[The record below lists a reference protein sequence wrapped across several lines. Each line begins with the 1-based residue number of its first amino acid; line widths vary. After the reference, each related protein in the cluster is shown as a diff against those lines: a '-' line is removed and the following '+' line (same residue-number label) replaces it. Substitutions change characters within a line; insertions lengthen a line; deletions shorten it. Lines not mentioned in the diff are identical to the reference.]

1 MENECYCKYEDKRWS
16 WIWMDMDSRL
26 RLIKLA
32 GRNIGL
38 ILHVTPANQVTL
50 RHWWQSTTQCA
61 APPVQH
67 FQCDVLH
74 ITIFC
79 RQHWATLRRDY
90 EAVRSVAL
98 SARGGIWFGQK
109 LPPSAFV
116 TCPLSSSLLILPCLP
131 RTWYPWLKTWKTR
144 ETKTIISYYPA
155 DILKKD
161 KDVDCKDNLV
171 QLSAPHWSTLR
182 HTEPH
187 WWTGKIVGFRSR
199 CRKALN

>member
-67 FQCDVLH
+67 FQCDVLAAH
-74 ITIFC
+74 YNILQT
-79 RQHWATLRRDY
+79 
-90 EAVRSVAL
+90 AL
-98 SARGGIWFGQK
+98 SYAETWLWGSAQCCIVSTGRDLIWPKIAPFGICHLSTILFPPHSA
-109 LPPSAFV
+109 LPPQ
-116 TCPLSSSLLILPCLP
+116 
-131 RTWYPWLKTWKTR
+131 
-144 ETKTIISYYPA
+144 
-155 DILKKD
+155 D
-161 KDVDCKDNLV
+161 LV
-171 QLSAPHWSTLR
+171 SMAKNM
-182 HTEPH
+182 ENK
-187 WWTGKIVGFRSR
+187 G
-199 CRKALN
+199 N

>member
-1 MENECYCKYEDKRWS
+1 MENERYCKYEDKHWS

-144 ETKTIISYYPA
+144 ETKTPLYMSFPKVCNCNMWRITMKCAMQGYS
-155 DILKKD
+155 
-161 KDVDCKDNLV
+161 
-171 QLSAPHWSTLR
+171 LSAHF
-182 HTEPH
+182 
-187 WWTGKIVGFRSR
+187 WTNKIVSLR
-199 CRKALN
+199 

>member
-1 MENECYCKYEDKRWS
+1 MSRQLTRLHWDTDDRAQHSALLHQCNISSVIS
-16 WIWMDMDSRL
+16 W
-26 RLIKLA
+26 
-32 GRNIGL
+32 
-38 ILHVTPANQVTL
+38 
-50 RHWWQSTTQCA
+50 
-61 APPVQH
+61 
-67 FQCDVLH
+67 LH

-144 ETKTIISYYPA
+144 ETKTPLYMSFPKVCNCNMWRITMKCAMQGYS
-155 DILKKD
+155 
-161 KDVDCKDNLV
+161 
-171 QLSAPHWSTLR
+171 LSAHF
-182 HTEPH
+182 
-187 WWTGKIVGFRSR
+187 WTNKIVSLR
-199 CRKALN
+199 

>member
-1 MENECYCKYEDKRWS
+1 MSRQLTRLHWDTDDRAQHSALLHQCNISSVMS
-16 WIWMDMDSRL
+16 W
-26 RLIKLA
+26 
-32 GRNIGL
+32 
-38 ILHVTPANQVTL
+38 
-50 RHWWQSTTQCA
+50 
-61 APPVQH
+61 
-67 FQCDVLH
+67 LH

-171 QLSAPHWSTLR
+171 QLSAPHWSTLI
-182 HTEPH
+182 HTAPH
-187 WWTGKIVGFRSR
+187 WATLMDGENSRLPEQVSKSTELVGT
-199 CRKALN
+199 ALCGYP